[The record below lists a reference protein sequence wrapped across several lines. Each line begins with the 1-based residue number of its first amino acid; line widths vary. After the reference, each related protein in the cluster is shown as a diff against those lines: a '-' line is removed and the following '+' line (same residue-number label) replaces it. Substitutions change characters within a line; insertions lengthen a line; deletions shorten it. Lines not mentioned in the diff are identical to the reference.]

1 MKEGSKISPEML
13 VQKKQPQ
20 TTSQSHQ
27 HRTYFLYKVSA
38 AYPAASV
45 GDDPLLCFHKPPA
58 SIFPHL
64 GKVALPLFV
73 FNNGKVLYLIL

>member
-1 MKEGSKISPEML
+1 ML

-20 TTSQSHQ
+20 WANVTSIG
-27 HRTYFLYKVSA
+27 TCFLCKVSA

-45 GDDPLLCFHKPPA
+45 GDDPLVCFHKPPA

-64 GKVALPLFV
+64 VKVALPPF
-73 FNNGKVLYLIL
+73 FSNNGKVLYLIL